1 MDFLKTMSLKYKN
14 IVVLTGAGMSADS
27 GINTFRGQDG
37 LWENHRI
44 QDVASPEGYAE
55 NPELVLNFYN
65 QRRAQL
71 LDPKLKPN
79 AGHYAL
85 AEAEQA
91 WLAKGGQF
99 TLISQNVDNLHK
111 RAGSQRLFSMHGQLQ
126 SARCPLSGKAVE
138 WIGELNL
145 GELCACCQS
154 AQQLRPDIVWFG
166 EVPHFMRKS
175 MEAIANADL
184 FIAIGTSG
192 KVYPAAGFAD
202 AANAVG
208 ARTVELNL
216 EKTSHDF
223 DETIEGSAAKI
234 VPDFFNNLL
243 S

>member
-1 MDFLKTMSLKYKN
+1 MSLKYKN

-27 GINTFRGQDG
+27 GISTFRGQEG

-55 NPELVLNFYN
+55 NPELVLSFYN
-65 QRRAQL
+65 QRRVQL

-111 RAGSQRLFSMHGQLQ
+111 RAGSQRLISMHGQLQ
-126 SARCPLSGKAVE
+126 SALCPVSGQAVE
-138 WIGELNL
+138 WVGELNL
-145 GELCACCQS
+145 GDKCRCCQPNN
-154 AQQLRPDIVWFG
+154 QLRPDIVWFG
-166 EVPHFMRKS
+166 EVPYYMNACI
-175 MEAIANADL
+175 EAIENANL

-202 AANAVG
+202 IANAAG
-208 ARTVELNL
+208 AKTVELNL
-216 EKTSHDF
+216 EKTSHSF
-223 DETIEGSAAKI
+223 DEAIEGSAATI
-234 VPDFFNNLL
+234 VPDFFANLMR
-243 S
+243 

>member
-1 MDFLKTMSLKYKN
+1 MSLQYKN
-14 IVVLTGAGMSADS
+14 IVVLTGAGISADS

-55 NPELVLNFYN
+55 NPALVLSFYN

-79 AGHYAL
+79 AAHYAL
-85 AEAEQA
+85 AQAEQA

-126 SARCPLSGKAVE
+126 SALCPVSGQAVE
-138 WIGELNL
+138 WIDLLNL
-145 GELCACCQS
+145 GQLCACCQPS
-154 AQQLRPDIVWFG
+154 EQLRPDIVWFG
-166 EVPHFMRKS
+166 EVPYYMDEC
-175 MEAIANADL
+175 MEAIENADL
-184 FIAIGTSG
+184 FVAIGTSG
-192 KVYPAAGFAD
+192 KVYPAAGFVD

-223 DETIEGSAAKI
+223 DEAIEGSAAKI
-234 VPDFFNNLL
+234 LPAFFNHLL